1 MRWNVGIPRR
11 FVVLTL
17 ALAMTATVAAC
28 GSSDDDDTTAGTTA
42 ASTPAST
49 AAAET
54 TATQAA
60 EGFKLGFAYG
70 LENTPI
76 FQNVLRPVEAAAAED
91 DVEVLTGSAD
101 SQCDKQIQDMQNM
114 IQSGVQ
120 ALVFLGLCGEGNAY
134 DKVLADAASK
144 DIVTV
149 SYSFQHPEADG
160 SVQFNDP
167 QGAKLFADNA
177 IAWIKD
183 NYKAP
188 YDDFSYATL
197 PCSFAPPPIQLRT
210 KVVAEAV
217 TKLTG
222 KKPYDSVDCALAPEP
237 AKKAV
242 TTYLRKDPGLDM
254 VIGTVDAG
262 AYGAYLAMKQAGKSG
277 DVYVGGMDG
286 TQESIALLAK
296 GGDGIYKF
304 SGALP
309 FRQLGEAVVD
319 VPGNIIAGEGA
330 DSEILNYTAIT
341 ADDPDQ
347 AKQWLQEN
355 FLAFQGE

>member
-1 MRWNVGIPRR
+1 MGSPRR
-11 FVVLTL
+11 FVVLAL

-28 GSSDDDDTTAGTTA
+28 GSSDDDDGTTATAGTTA
-42 ASTPAST
+42 AST

-54 TATQAA
+54 TATQPA

-91 DVEVLTGSAD
+91 GVEVLTGSAD
-101 SQCDKQIQDMQNM
+101 SKCDKQIQDMQNM

-149 SYSFQHPEADG
+149 SYAFQHPEADG
-160 SVQFNDP
+160 SVQFNDA

-177 IAWIKD
+177 TAWIKD
-183 NYKAP
+183 NFKAP

-222 KKPYDSVDCALAPEP
+222 KKPYDSVDCALAPDP
-237 AKKAV
+237 AEAV

-286 TQESIALLAK
+286 TQR
-296 GGDGIYKF
+296 
-304 SGALP
+304 P
-309 FRQLGEAVVD
+309 
-319 VPGNIIAGEGA
+319 
-330 DSEILNYTAIT
+330 
-341 ADDPDQ
+341 
-347 AKQWLQEN
+347 
-355 FLAFQGE
+355 

>member
-1 MRWNVGIPRR
+1 MRWNVWLPRR
-11 FVVLTL
+11 FAVLAL
-17 ALAMTATVAAC
+17 ALAMTVAVAAC
-28 GSSDDDDTTAGTTA
+28 GSSSDDGGDTATGGSATSA
-42 ASTPAST
+42 PATP
-49 AAAET
+49 
-54 TATQAA
+54 ATQA
-60 EGFKLGFAYG
+60 EKGFKLGVAYG

-76 FQNVLRPVEAAAAED
+76 FQNVLRPVKAAAAED
-91 DVEVLTGSAD
+91 GVEVQTGSAD

-120 ALVFLGLCGEGNAY
+120 ALEFLGLCGEGNAY

-183 NYKAP
+183 NYQAP

-309 FRQLGEAVVD
+309 FRQLGEAVVQ
-319 VPGNIIAGEGA
+319 VPGNILAGTGA
-330 DSEILNYTAIT
+330 DSTMLNYTAIT
-341 ADDPDQ
+341 ADDPAK
-347 AKQWLQEN
+347 AKQWLKEN
-355 FLAFQGE
+355 FLAFGGE